1 MGLAI
6 GLRGSSELLVDVLV
20 VGALVS
26 GAGTVTSLL
35 PIRYALGS
43 GGGRRG
49 KQRPGRMADPHQ
61 RYTPHSRDDA
71 RCRDSWAPAIRT
83 AYAVVLLA
91 ITAVAFFLSVSLGL
105 ILVLLFFVAWWV
117 QAADV
122 RAGR

>member
-26 GAGTVTSLL
+26 GAGTVMSLL

-43 GGGRRG
+43 GAAGGESNGLAAWRILTRGTRRIPVATHG
-49 KQRPGRMADPHQ
+49 VE
-61 RYTPHSRDDA
+61 TPA
-71 RCRDSWAPAIRT
+71 APAIRT

>member
-1 MGLAI
+1 
-6 GLRGSSELLVDVLV
+6 
-20 VGALVS
+20 
-26 GAGTVTSLL
+26 
-35 PIRYALGS
+35 
-43 GGGRRG
+43 
-49 KQRPGRMADPHQ
+49 MADPHQ